1 MPHNLGDENGFLGT
15 LYPNNEANLGINKL
29 ESNFSIEKITKDLI
43 SRSFGILYMRDLI
56 KVELCLQKLQNH
68 LSEEF
73 IGIIKYPDFALYEG
87 CIKNLKAN
95 GIGFFYK
102 PPGNKEFYGGEFSDG
117 VIQGY
122 GIMKEN
128 ESFGLY
134 KNGIY
139 PEKWEF

>member
-1 MPHNLGDENGFLGT
+1 M
-15 LYPNNEANLGINKL
+15 I
-29 ESNFSIEKITKDLI
+29 
-43 SRSFGILYMRDLI
+43 DLI
-56 KVELCLQKLQNH
+56 KVEVCLQKLQNH

-134 KNGIY
+134 KNGIIQKNWNFEMELKEEISETEEY
-139 PEKWEF
+139 QNKEMELLKKGMKMVRVFSKKEKKMKIFVLET

>member
-1 MPHNLGDENGFLGT
+1 
-15 LYPNNEANLGINKL
+15 
-29 ESNFSIEKITKDLI
+29 
-43 SRSFGILYMRDLI
+43 MRDLI

-134 KNGIY
+134 KNGIIQKNWNFEMELKEEISETEEY
-139 PEKWEF
+139 QNKEMELLKKGMKMVRVFSKKEKKMKIFVLET